1 MEALIAFTQRLLRQ
15 RSLSG
20 LEGAVVAI
28 VADEMRAL
36 GFDRVW
42 IERDGSA
49 VGLVEGRRPG
59 PRILLD
65 SHCDVVDA
73 NPADWRHDPFGA
85 EIDGDRLYGRGSMD
99 TKGNLAAMAY
109 AAAALDRERLAG
121 SVAVCA
127 SLSEE
132 VVEGGSLKV
141 LMDALHPDYVVIGE
155 GTELELSHGGRGR
168 AEIVIETIG
177 RSAHSSSPHA
187 GLCAVHQMMRLMA
200 TLEAQPLPVDPLLG
214 PALLALTEIISEPY
228 PGRSTIPYRCR
239 VTYDRRLIANESAAG
254 VLAGIRACPGLD
266 GIEFNLSLQEGTEQ
280 TYTGLSLAG
289 LKFYPAWA
297 LPEDHPFVQAALV
310 GLRRAGLNPALR
322 TFRFCTNAAYSA
334 GVAGV
339 PTVGFGLGAETEA
352 HTVDESVSLADLTA
366 AMQGYKSIIEAVLAS

>member
-1 MEALIAFTQRLLRQ
+1 
-15 RSLSG
+15 
-20 LEGAVVAI
+20 
-28 VADEMRAL
+28 
-36 GFDRVW
+36 
-42 IERDGSA
+42 
-49 VGLVEGRRPG
+49 
-59 PRILLD
+59 
-65 SHCDVVDA
+65 
-73 NPADWRHDPFGA
+73 
-85 EIDGDRLYGRGSMD
+85 
-99 TKGNLAAMAY
+99 
-109 AAAALDRERLAG
+109 
-121 SVAVCA
+121 
-127 SLSEE
+127 
-132 VVEGGSLKV
+132 
-141 LMDALHPDYVVIGE
+141 
-155 GTELELSHGGRGR
+155 
-168 AEIVIETIG
+168 
-177 RSAHSSSPHA
+177 
-187 GLCAVHQMMRLMA
+187 MMRLMA

-239 VTYDRRLIANESAAG
+239 VTYDRRVITDESAEA